1 MFDINSRMEQ
11 WSAANRAQHTD
22 EIAKALETPAQ
33 PAQTEQVTKSTSI
46 KERAKPF
53 MKSEGPHFSIND
65 RMDSWNATE
74 RAGDKATF
82 ESLKRSTPFRKAEEM
97 SQVVEE
103 LMQEPPEALIE
114 LAEELIDELES
125 REAGTQPETPED
137 SPAETPKD
145 EKKDDSKEEEKADE
159 PKESDDKEDDKD
171 KNPFE

>member
-11 WSAANRAQHTD
+11 WSAANRAQHTE
-22 EIAKALETPAQ
+22 EISKALETPAQ
-33 PAQTEQVTKSTSI
+33 PVQTEHVTKSASV

-97 SQVVEE
+97 SQIVEE
-103 LMQEPPEALIE
+103 LMQESPEALIE
-114 LAEELIDELES
+114 LAEELTEELES
-125 REAGTQPETPED
+125 RQAGSQPKAPED
-137 SPAETPKD
+137 SPAEAPKE
-145 EKKDDSKEEEKADE
+145 EKKDEEPEEEKDDSD
-159 PKESDDKEDDKD
+159 KSDDEEDKKD
-171 KNPFE
+171 ENPFA

>member
-11 WSAANRAQHTD
+11 WSAANRAQHTE
-22 EIAKALETPAQ
+22 EISKALETPTQ
-33 PAQTEQVTKSTSI
+33 PAQTEQIAKSASV

-53 MKSEGPHFSIND
+53 MKSTGPEFNID
-65 RMDSWNATE
+65 ERMNAWNASE

-97 SQVVEE
+97 SQTVEE

-137 SPAETPKD
+137 SPAEAPKD
-145 EKKDDSKEEEKADE
+145 EKKDDSKDEEKADE
-159 PKESDDKEDDKD
+159 SKESDDKEDDKD
-171 KNPFE
+171 KNPSE

>member
-22 EIAKALETPAQ
+22 EIAKALETPVQ
-33 PAQTEQVTKSTSI
+33 PAQTEQVTKSVSI

-53 MKSEGPHFSIND
+53 MKSEGPHFSIDD

-97 SQVVEE
+97 SQIVEE
-103 LMQEPPEALIE
+103 LMQESPEALIE
-114 LAEELIDELES
+114 LAEELTEELES
-125 REAGTQPETPED
+125 RQADTKAEEAPDEG
-137 SPAETPKD
+137 PKD
-145 EKKDDSKEEEKADE
+145 APEEKKDESKDEEKADE
-159 PKESDDKEDDKD
+159 PKEPDDKEDDKD
-171 KNPFE
+171 EKPFE